1 MVHGRVIQRP
11 WQHLE
16 VQKVVPP
23 GLWDFEGD
31 LLARNPYHTAV
42 QKKSSQWKWQAQKFK
57 NSKLKMAEHFWKT
70 WKLVPIIIFVY
81 LRSWKS
87 QLKGGV
93 SPNRES
99 VPGKI
104 GLWFPV
110 NDKILA
116 IMMKILLMVQK
127 SGCCTGLWYM
137 TLFQERA
144 PYSSRQLVLAVISLP
159 VYYLWS
165 EWWGDESI
173 EFFSS
178 ENGCSIHY
186 KETVVRMR
194 WPSTLLR
201 DFPVVRMRWSTVLS
215 GSVTSVATGSFGFIR
230 VWRSDHV

>member
-1 MVHGRVIQRP
+1 MG
-11 WQHLE
+11 
-16 VQKVVPP
+16 
-23 GLWDFEGD
+23 
-31 LLARNPYHTAV
+31 
-42 QKKSSQWKWQAQKFK
+42 
-57 NSKLKMAEHFWKT
+57 EHFWKT

-99 VPGKI
+99 VPGKLGCDFQSMTKFWQWWWRYCGWFRNLVAALGCDTWHSSKKGHPI
-104 GLWFPV
+104 LHVNWCWLWF
-110 NDKILA
+110 
-116 IMMKILLMVQK
+116 
-127 SGCCTGLWYM
+127 
-137 TLFQERA
+137 LFQG
-144 PYSSRQLVLAVISLP
+144 IT
-159 VYYLWS
+159 S

-194 WPSTLLR
+194 WPSTLLL

-215 GSVTSVATGSFGFIR
+215 GSVTRVATGSFGFIQ
-230 VWRSDHV
+230 VWRSDHVS